1 VNRQLSTG
9 RAEFLSARVPRY
21 TSYPTAPHF
30 HTGINAGTYRTWLED
45 LTAAQSLSL
54 YVHVPFCDSLCWF
67 CGCHTRVVHNY
78 APVASYLEVLFAEI
92 DAVAALL
99 PAPRR
104 VRHIHWGGGS
114 PTLLAPDGI
123 GKLAEHLSS
132 RFHVEPEAE
141 FAVEIDPRG
150 LSDETILALA
160 VAGVNRASLGV
171 QDCDETVQ
179 RAINRWQPFE
189 VTRSAAERLRSA
201 GINRLNVDI
210 MYGLPH
216 QTVPHVERTIETVL
230 TLEPDRLAVFGYAHV
245 PDFKRHQRLIPEA
258 ALPDLGERLR
268 QYDAAQSL
276 LAGNGYVAIGLD
288 HFARAADP
296 LAVASAQG
304 TLRRNFQ
311 GYTTDTADAL
321 IGLGAS
327 SIGSLPQGYV
337 QNWPDMPTY
346 RKAVASGAL
355 PIARGV
361 ALSDEDRIR
370 RAVIERLMCDLSADL
385 DAITTKFDFPPDYF
399 ASELASLQPL
409 AKQRIVEISANRL
422 RIDPEMRAVVRLVC
436 AAFDKYLAANN
447 VKHAVA
453 V

>member
-1 VNRQLSTG
+1 VDRQLSSG
-9 RAEFLSARVPRY
+9 RAEFLSAHVPRY

-30 HTGINAGTYRTWLED
+30 HGGIDAGTYRAWLEE
-45 LTAAQSLSL
+45 LTDRQNLSL
-54 YVHVPFCDSLCWF
+54 YVHIPFCDSLCWF

-78 APVASYLEVLFAEI
+78 APIASYLDVLFAEI
-92 DAVAALL
+92 DAVAPLL
-99 PAPRR
+99 AGGRR
-104 VRHIHWGGGS
+104 VSHIHWGGGS
-114 PTLLAPDGI
+114 PTLLGPVGVAR
-123 GKLAEHLSS
+123 LAERLSS
-132 RFHVEPEAE
+132 RFRFEPGAE
-141 FAVEIDPRG
+141 FAVEIDPRE

-160 VAGVNRASLGV
+160 AAGVNRASLGV

-216 QTVPHVERTIETVL
+216 QTVRHVERTIDMVL
-230 TLEPDRLAVFGYAHV
+230 TLKPDRVAVFGYAHV
-245 PDFKRHQRLIPEA
+245 PDFKRHQRLIPVA

-276 LAGNGYVAIGLD
+276 LTANGYVAIGLD

-337 QNWPDMPTY
+337 QNWPDIPAY
-346 RKAVASGAL
+346 RKAVAGGAL
-355 PIARGV
+355 PVARGV
-361 ALSDEDRIR
+361 ALSDEDRVR
-370 RAVIERLMCDLSADL
+370 RAVIERLMCDLGVDL
-385 DAITTKFDFPPDYF
+385 DAITAKFGLPPDYF
-399 ASELASLQPL
+399 AAELTSLQPL

-422 RIDPEMRAVVRLVC
+422 RIDPEMRAAVRLVC

-447 VKHAVA
+447 TQHAIA